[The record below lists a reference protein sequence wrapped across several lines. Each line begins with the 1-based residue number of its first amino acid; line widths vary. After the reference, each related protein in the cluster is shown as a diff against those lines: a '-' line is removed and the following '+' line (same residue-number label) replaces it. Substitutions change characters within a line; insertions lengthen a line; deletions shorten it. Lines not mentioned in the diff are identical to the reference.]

1 MRDIDFLIIGS
12 GIAGLSAAIKLAK
25 SGRVTILTKKTAT
38 DTATIYA
45 QGGVAC
51 VVSDND
57 TFDLH
62 ELDTIRA
69 GDGLSHEDVVNH
81 VVTSG
86 PERIH
91 ELQKFGIEFSTY
103 MGDPNHLDL
112 GREGGHSRR
121 RVLHIQD
128 ITGQGLEKTLYDRAI
143 SEPNITILEYHIA
156 VDLIRESKIDG
167 KDINDPGHERIL
179 GAYVL
184 DVKNNIIITFL
195 SPVVILATGGAG
207 KVYLYTSNPDIA
219 SGDGIA
225 LAYRAGARVAN
236 LEFVQFHPTCLY
248 HPLAKNFLISE
259 ALRGEGAMLLDK
271 RGNRFM
277 EKYSQMKEMANR
289 DIVSRAIDMELK
301 KSGDDCV
308 FLDITHKSPDFVI
321 TRFPQIHQTCLKFG
335 IDITKELIPVVP
347 AAHYMCGGVVTNIW
361 GETDIKG
368 LFALGETACTGLHG
382 ANRLPSN
389 SLLEGVVFPHQT
401 FLRLSDKEY
410 LADILKN
417 FDKVSQKVRVW
428 DKGIAVDLQE
438 AVIVSHNWDII
449 RRLMWNYVGIVRS
462 NKRLELALQRI
473 KPILEE
479 IDSHYWEYILT
490 SDFTELR
497 NLALVAKLIIQSAF
511 LRKESRGC
519 HFNQDYPA
527 KDDWNWRRDTVLSKF
542 N

>member
-1 MRDIDFLIIGS
+1 MRKIDFLIIGS

-25 SGRVTILTKKTAT
+25 IGRVTILTKKTAT

-51 VVSDND
+51 VVSEND

-69 GDGLSHEDVVNH
+69 GDGLSHEDVVSH

-91 ELQKFGIEFSTY
+91 ELQEFGIEFSTY
-103 MGDPNHLDL
+103 MGDPAHLDL

-121 RVLHIQD
+121 RVLHIKD
-128 ITGQGLEKTLYDRAI
+128 MTGQGLEKTLYNRAV
-143 SEPNITILEYHIA
+143 SDPNITILEYHIA
-156 VDLIRESKIDG
+156 VDLIRESKIFD
-167 KDINDPGHERIL
+167 KDIKDPEQERIL

-184 DVKNNIIITFL
+184 DVKNNIIKTFL

-259 ALRGEGAMLLDK
+259 ALRGEGAMLFDK
-271 RGNRFM
+271 QGNRFM
-277 EKYSQMKEMANR
+277 EKYSPMREMANR

-301 KSGDDCV
+301 KSGYDCV
-308 FLDITHKSPDFVI
+308 FLDITHKSHDFVI
-321 TRFPQIHQTCLKFG
+321 NRFPKIYQTCLKFG
-335 IDITKELIPVVP
+335 IDITKEQIPVVP
-347 AAHYMCGGVVTNIW
+347 AAHYMCGGVVANLW

-368 LFALGETACTGLHG
+368 LFAIGETACTGLHG
-382 ANRLPSN
+382 ANRLASN
-389 SLLEGVVFPHQT
+389 SLLEGVVFPHNA
-401 FLRLSDKEY
+401 FLRLSDKKYFNE
-410 LADILKN
+410 LLKD
-417 FDKVSQKVRVW
+417 FDKVSQKVRAW

-462 NKRLELALQRI
+462 NKRLELATLRI

-479 IDSHYWEYILT
+479 IDRHYWEYILT

-497 NLALVAKLIIQSAF
+497 NLALVAKLIIESAL

-519 HFNQDYPA
+519 HFNQDYPE

-542 N
+542 Y